1 MSHSY
6 PDLRVMRTRRA
17 IKSAFTQLLYET
29 SLEKISVNTLANRAE
44 INRVTFYAHYH
55 DIYDLA
61 DHYISDQLADIRSA
75 LMIEKSDASQDQQAL
90 ASLTRLLEYI
100 ASNQNVYSMLL
111 VDKRLPGFTKK
122 LNDLLH
128 SLILQ
133 PAEAETFYTVQTP
146 TDIAR
151 WYASSALLGTISM
164 WLEHNMPHSPEVLA
178 KQLIILNPFRSNPS

>member
-17 IKSAFTQLLYET
+17 IKLAFTQLLYET
-29 SLEKISVNTLANRAE
+29 SLEKITVNTLANRAE

-75 LMIEKSDASQDQQAL
+75 LMIEKTDASQDQQAL

-133 PAEAETFYTVQTP
+133 PAETETFYTVQTP

-178 KQLIILNPFRSNPS
+178 KQLLILNPFRSNHS

>member
-75 LMIEKSDASQDQQAL
+75 LMIEKTDASQDQQAL

-122 LNDLLH
+122 LNNLLH

>member
-1 MSHSY
+1 MSQSY

-29 SLEKISVNTLANRAE
+29 PLEKISVNTLANRAE

-61 DHYISDQLADIRSA
+61 DHYISDQLTDIRSA
-75 LMIEKSDASQDQQAL
+75 LIIEKTDATQNQQATE
-90 ASLTRLLEYI
+90 SLTRLLQYI
-100 ASNQNVYSMLL
+100 AINQNIYYMLL

-128 SLILQ
+128 SLILE
-133 PAEAETFYTVQTP
+133 PTKTETFYTVQTP
-146 TDIAR
+146 TDIAK

-164 WLEHNMPHSPEVLA
+164 WLEHNMPHSPEILA
-178 KQLIILNPFRSNPS
+178 KQLIILNPFRSNHS